1 MSWFVFAL
9 ISTFGWG
16 LADLFYKK
24 SSDSD
29 DRYSHLKL
37 TVWVGT
43 VMMAVSL
50 LLLIISSQKYSL
62 KEWLLNALK
71 YSPASFGYIL
81 SMIIGYAGMRY
92 LEISVISPVQNAS
105 GAFSAIA
112 MIIFFV
118 ISGQVQRIKSEI
130 SVLDII
136 GTVIIVF
143 GVILLSLAESK
154 IARIESENNESI
166 NKFGALALLFPIL
179 YCVFDTIGT
188 AADGIIL
195 SDSGVGGLSEI
206 AVLILYGF
214 TFFTVSVFSYIYM
227 LLREKKFYNP
237 FKLSEV
243 KTKGVA
249 AVFEEAGQLFY
260 VYAMADK
267 PFFAAPLISSYCI
280 VSVILSRTVLKEKL
294 NKMQYASVFSVIAGI
309 VLLGISEGIAE
320 I

>member
-29 DRYSHLKL
+29 DKYSHLKI

-43 VMMAVSL
+43 VMMAVSI
-50 LLLIISSQKYSL
+50 LLLILSPQKYSF

-71 YSPASFGYIL
+71 YSPASFGYIA

-105 GAFSAIA
+105 GALSAIV
-112 MIIFFV
+112 MIVFFV
-118 ISGQVQRIKSEI
+118 VSGQAQRIKSEI
-130 SVLDII
+130 SLLDVI
-136 GTVIIVF
+136 GTLIIVF
-143 GVILLSLAESK
+143 GVILLSLAENK
-154 IARIESENNESI
+154 IAREESNAKKVNTI
-166 NKFGALALLFPIL
+166 GALALLFPLL

-206 AVLILYGF
+206 TVLILYGF
-214 TFFTVSVFSYIYM
+214 TFFTVSVFAYIYM
-227 LLREKKFYNP
+227 LLKEKKFYNP
-237 FKLSEV
+237 FKFSEV

-294 NKMQYASVFSVIAGI
+294 NKMQYVSVFSVILGI
-309 VLLGISEGIAE
+309 VLLGISEGVSE
-320 I
+320 L